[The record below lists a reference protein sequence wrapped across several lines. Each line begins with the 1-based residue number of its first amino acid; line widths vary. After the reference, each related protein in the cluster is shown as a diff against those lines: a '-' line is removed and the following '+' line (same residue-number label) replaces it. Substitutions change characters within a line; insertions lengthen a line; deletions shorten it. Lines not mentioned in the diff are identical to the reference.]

1 MCLDKQE
8 SLQSKS
14 ICATHNIF
22 KYYFSN
28 FSFGYLLRL
37 RWSLKMT
44 FLHKSLLYLHKQ
56 VSQIFSSFILIVNYL
71 FLFILAWS
79 NHIVSL
85 YGNTINNLF
94 TWKYVQKNWLLNANT
109 ALIFFS
115 LKSNIAC
122 LLKGQ
127 ISIYLQAMP
136 RQNTFFCLESAISLI
151 QWPFMRKKK
160 TNPVHVNRVVY
171 STSNEYNIF

>member
-1 MCLDKQE
+1 MPHTIFL
-8 SLQSKS
+8 
-14 ICATHNIF
+14 NII
-22 KYYFSN
+22 SVT
-28 FSFGYLLRL
+28 SFGYLLRL

-151 QWPFMRKKK
+151 QWPFMREKK